1 MIKYIPKNLQTNL
14 QTEAMCKNMA
24 KDITA
29 YIATKD
35 NNGND
40 PES

>member
-1 MIKYIPKNLQTNL
+1 MIHYIPKNLQAQL
-14 QTEAMCKNMA
+14 QTEAMCNNMA
-24 KDITA
+24 KDITS

-40 PES
+40 KET